1 MHTTRHGGVDKIFK
15 GIHNSGGGR
24 NVLREAW
31 SRAVSLL
38 PSRPWV
44 ARGALR
50 LPSQN
55 YGRWLCTAVDNTFG
69 DAGIVDSEACG
80 PWQTGLCSG
89 RAWVVFVGEQ
99 CPDGGMSFDGLNAG
113 VVGSE
118 AVRGR
123 GNLACAMAE
132 PGLSLLGNNVQME
145 A

>member
-1 MHTTRHGGVDKIFK
+1 MGMHTARHVGVDEIFK

-38 PSRPWV
+38 PSRPWEV

-69 DAGIVDSEACG
+69 DAGIVDSD
-80 PWQTGLCSG
+80 L
-89 RAWVVFVGEQ
+89 R
-99 CPDGGMSFDGLNAG
+99 GGKP
-113 VVGSE
+113 
-118 AVRGR
+118 
-123 GNLACAMAE
+123 ACAVAE

>member
-1 MHTTRHGGVDKIFK
+1 MHTTRHVGVDKIFK

-31 SRAVSLL
+31 SRVVSF
-38 PSRPWV
+38 
-44 ARGALR
+44 GR

-69 DAGIVDSEACG
+69 DAGIVDSEAYG
-80 PWQTGLCSG
+80 PWQTGLCNG